1 MTTELV
7 RFDWAIKKL
16 LRNKANFDILEG
28 FLTALLR
35 EDITILN
42 ILESES
48 NQEDEADKFNRVDLL
63 VKNTKHELIIIEVQ
77 IKSEQDFFH
86 RIAYGVAKLLT
97 EYLEKGQPYQAIK
110 KVISI
115 SIAYFSLG
123 TGTDYLYHG
132 STNFIGVHDKDI
144 LGLTETQKHLFGKQE
159 VKHIF
164 PEYYLIR
171 VSNFP
176 DEIHEAIDEW
186 IYMLKH
192 DAVKPEFRSKNIQ
205 QVSEKLRVMNLN
217 AEQRKK
223 YNRFMDNQSYHASML
238 SSYKA
243 EGKLEGMKEGVQKG
257 MKEGVQKGH
266 EERTRAIIKNSLQQG
281 LDLTIIASITGLNV
295 DEIQKIQK
303 SS

>member
-1 MTTELV
+1 MTTETKLV

-16 LRNKANFDILEG
+16 LRNKSNFDILEG
-28 FLTALLR
+28 FLTALLH
-35 EDITILN
+35 EDITIIN

-63 VKNTKHELIIIEVQ
+63 VKNAQHELIIIEVQ

-86 RIAYGVAKLLT
+86 RIAYGVAKLLS
-97 EYLEKGQPYQAIK
+97 EYLEKGQPYQEIK

-115 SIAYFSLG
+115 SIAYFTLG
-123 TGTDYLYHG
+123 TGTDYLYQG

-144 LGLTETQKHLFGKQE
+144 LGLTQKQLFGSKE
-159 VKHIF
+159 VKQIF

-171 VSNFP
+171 VGNFP

-192 DAVKPEFRSKNIQ
+192 DVVKPEFHSKNIQ

-217 AEQRKK
+217 PEQRKT
-223 YNRFMDNQSYHASML
+223 YNRFMDNLSYHASML
-238 SSYKA
+238 WSYKE
-243 EGKLEGMKEGVQKG
+243 EGKLEGMEEGI
-257 MKEGVQKGH
+257 QKGH
-266 EERTRAIIKNSLQQG
+266 EERTRAIVNKSLQQG
-281 LDLTIIASITGLNV
+281 LDLTIIASITGLSV
-295 DEIQKIQK
+295 EKIQKIQD
-303 SS
+303 SP